1 MNVKIKYYLFIF
13 ISLFFISCDFDEIES
28 FEMPAW
34 NWPLSFPLLDESYS
48 FAEMGVALGPDS
60 IYYNA
65 AGDSAV
71 NNNIFFDEIDSTL
84 FIEFSANLLGDDG
97 TKVGVNEDFSSYF
110 SIPAPPFDSEA
121 LGSISIPEIPFESI
135 SLPVSIPL
143 PLAVLLTQESLDP
156 GLVALVSQ
164 CNFMSTN
171 IVGSGGFSKDSTISQ
186 EIFNIDNINASI
198 AGGNPQFES
207 IDKITFDKGNVTV
220 TITNNYPFMVDETEI
235 IFTS

>member
-84 FIEFSANLLGDDG
+84 FIEFSAATISTSPDVTRIQIGSGPVSYKVVARWSETGASGLHRITISNIGGDKTFADDLN
-97 TKVGVNEDFSSYF
+97 KWELARYN
-110 SIPAPPFDSEA
+110 
-121 LGSISIPEIPFESI
+121 PEIPMGHQSSI
-135 SLPVSIPL
+135 F
-143 PLAVLLTQESLDP
+143 LAH
-156 GLVALVSQ
+156 
-164 CNFMSTN
+164 
-171 IVGSGGFSKDSTISQ
+171 
-186 EIFNIDNINASI
+186 
-198 AGGNPQFES
+198 
-207 IDKITFDKGNVTV
+207 
-220 TITNNYPFMVDETEI
+220 
-235 IFTS
+235 